1 MINALHLSPALARL
15 RLLMFDIRL
24 GGNEAAFNV
33 LGVNDLLATS
43 VLVAVGLADA
53 GGLESEVG
61 RQKASVPSTV

>member
-1 MINALHLSPALARL
+1 
-15 RLLMFDIRL
+15 MFDIRL